1 MLRFSVKLTNGFTE
15 LFVTRA
21 AKVGGSWKLL
31 GNGSKYRVQIVPTD
45 FTYMNPADKIT
56 ADVPAASSANG
67 LPVKYVTG
75 LAVQSVGGF
84 VFNVYAS
91 GKDNTGPATQVKSA
105 TIEVYKQGAGWQTV
119 HHRLKPPTY
128 SPVAGSPYSGQPT
141 KDNLNNSD
149 CPGGWLGFGHPDRP
163 NCANKLFA
171 DDTLIQNMPATGIA
185 FRITLYAAK
194 EATGSKLD
202 TRYLLVPP
210 KPAPSGTVGALP
222 IPKLCPTLSADCL
235 TNSLNGIN
243 GFDAYTPTWV
253 NVSPAVLVQRVVAFA
268 YSGPGVGNQ
277 VTNAQIQLGA
287 SSAPLK
293 NWIVISTGAAATA
306 PVSHPTMRR
315 LVIDSVNASNGM
327 RNSSFIS
334 SNASDAP
341 LTDEIAW

>member
-1 MLRFSVKLTNGFTE
+1 MLRFSVKLANGFTE

-21 AKVGGSWKLL
+21 KKVGNSWKLL

-56 ADVPAASSANG
+56 ADVTADPTNG
-67 LPVKYVTG
+67 LPVKYVNH
-75 LAVQSVGGF
+75 LAIQSVGGF

-91 GKDNTGPATQVKSA
+91 GKDNSGPATSVQSA
-105 TIEVYKQGAGWQTV
+105 TIEVYKQGTGWQIV
-119 HHRLKPPTY
+119 RHRLKPPKYRTI
-128 SPVAGSPYSGQPT
+128 GTSPYDGLPT
-141 KDNLNNSD
+141 QDNLNDSH
-149 CPGGWLGFGHPDRP
+149 CPGGWLGFGHPDLP

-171 DDTLIQNMPATGIA
+171 GDTQIQDMPATGIS
-185 FRITLYAAK
+185 FRITLYGAK

-306 PVSHPTMRR
+306 PVLHPTMRR